1 MAKTINLF
9 NIFCAIV
16 AVFLTTVSGQ
26 TALPTIFTDEAF
38 VDDDICS
45 MIINEHPCVKNVL
58 GVLVD
63 HINQNLQ
70 RIQLIE
76 ENTKETKN
84 DLHSKIKELLLAQ
97 TFKDQK
103 LEVSHSETKDL
114 VNNLKNKLEGT
125 LIQNKM
131 LRNDIRELKLKLQ
144 PKEEFAPINA
154 KEKNSD
160 PNNLKLQSFLDNLS
174 GSNWFQKNDKRLK
187 MDNSSVVGEYFFL

>member
-1 MAKTINLF
+1 MKMTKIINLF

-16 AVFLTTVSGQ
+16 AVFSTTVSGQ

-76 ENTKETKN
+76 KDTKETKN
-84 DLHSKIKELLLAQ
+84 VLQSKIKELLLAQ

-103 LEVSHSETKDL
+103 LEVSHSETKDI
-114 VNNLKNKLEGT
+114 VNNLQNKLEGT

-131 LRNDIRELKLKLQ
+131 LRNDIREL
-144 PKEEFAPINA
+144 
-154 KEKNSD
+154 
-160 PNNLKLQSFLDNLS
+160 NLKLQSRVKFAQTNAKEKDSDPN
-174 GSNWFQKNDKRLK
+174 NFQL
-187 MDNSSVVGEYFFL
+187 

>member
-1 MAKTINLF
+1 MTKIINLF
-9 NIFCAIV
+9 NILCAFV
-16 AVFLTTVSGQ
+16 AIFSTRVSGQ

-38 VDDDICS
+38 VDDDVCS

-58 GVLVD
+58 SVLVD

-144 PKEEFAPINA
+144 SKEEFARTNA
-154 KEKNSD
+154 KEKDSD
-160 PNNLKLQSFLDNLS
+160 PNNVKLQSFIDNLS

-187 MDNSSVVGEYFFL
+187 VDNSSVVGEYFIL

>member
-1 MAKTINLF
+1 MTKVIKLF
-9 NIFCAIV
+9 TIFCAIV
-16 AVFLTTVSGQ
+16 AGFSTRVSGQ

-76 ENTKETKN
+76 KDTKETKN
-84 DLHSKIKELLLAQ
+84 VLQSKIKELLLAQ

-103 LEVSHSETKDL
+103 LEVSHSETKDI
-114 VNNLKNKLEGT
+114 VKNLQNKLEV
-125 LIQNKM
+125 
-131 LRNDIRELKLKLQ
+131 DVAVCDCV
-144 PKEEFAPINA
+144 EF
-154 KEKNSD
+154 
-160 PNNLKLQSFLDNLS
+160 
-174 GSNWFQKNDKRLK
+174 W
-187 MDNSSVVGEYFFL
+187 

>member
-1 MAKTINLF
+1 MIS
-9 NIFCAIV
+9 IFCAIV
-16 AVFLTTVSGQ
+16 AGFSTRVSGQ

-76 ENTKETKN
+76 KDTKETKN
-84 DLHSKIKELLLAQ
+84 VLQSKIKELLLAQ

-103 LEVSHSETKDL
+103 LEVSHSETKDI
-114 VNNLKNKLEGT
+114 VNNLQNKLEGT

-144 PKEEFAPINA
+144 SKEEFAQTNA
-154 KEKNSD
+154 KEKNSN
-160 PNNLKLQSFLDNLS
+160 PNNFQLQSFRDNLS

-187 MDNSSVVGEYFFL
+187 VDNSSVVGEYFIL